1 MGAQTR
7 VVVVKAKEPRKSESL
22 PVLKLYLVGFSTDW
36 MWSVQENVKSS
47 MVQVT
52 AHPNPWT
59 VLLRDR

>member
-1 MGAQTR
+1 M
-7 VVVVKAKEPRKSESL
+7 VKAKEPRKSESL